1 MKEIEEY
8 YKEAKEQFYV
18 MAQEWFDKEI
28 MREVYSCASFSIC
41 NVMDKFYA
49 FFDFAIIKEGAKEPM
64 GIAFNIR
71 ELDLFIKNSRN
82 YYSNVLNGNLDSH
95 ILRHSFKVNE
105 ETLNRYLMLRKKHYG
120 EGPSPNIDYEWE
132 AKVTN
137 ITN

>member
-49 FFDFAIIKEGAKEPM
+49 FFDFAIIKEGAKEPR

-71 ELDLFIKNSRN
+71 ELDLFIKNPRN

-105 ETLNRYLMLRKKHYG
+105 ETLNR
-120 EGPSPNIDYEWE
+120 
-132 AKVTN
+132 
-137 ITN
+137 